1 MSPALPLTVIAT
13 VTWHD
18 MEAMAERLVELA
30 TGGPGAASLLAAR
43 PWAAVS
49 PFRSQSATAKQNEP
63 FPHNR
68 NRMNHSHTIEI
79 RLQPGLLENRQLR
92 SVHLGR
98 CLAEPLDRRHPREE
112 LPALEMLVH
121 TGIHIQPKTG
131 WCTAPCSRN
140 RSVRYRGQRESI
152 PERRRARLQVPTDC
166 ELTVPRKRA

>member
-18 MEAMAERLVELA
+18 MEAMAERLVDLA

-68 NRMNHSHTIEI
+68 N
-79 RLQPGLLENRQLR
+79 Q
-92 SVHLGR
+92 
-98 CLAEPLDRRHPREE
+98 A
-112 LPALEMLVH
+112 
-121 TGIHIQPKTG
+121 
-131 WCTAPCSRN
+131 TAGP
-140 RSVRYRGQRESI
+140 
-152 PERRRARLQVPTDC
+152 
-166 ELTVPRKRA
+166 PRKPPAAKRAPRPLPG